1 MTIIHPYRFLISGGG
16 TGGHIYPAL
25 AIADELRLQH
35 PDAEVLFVG
44 ANGRMEMEKI
54 PQAGYQ
60 IVGIDIAGFNRKHLL
75 KNLSLPFKI
84 LRAIFSLRKTF
95 KTFKPDIVIGV
106 GGYVTGPTL
115 RLAIGLRYPSLIQ
128 EQNSYPGVTNKI
140 LGKKVD
146 SICLAYPGL
155 EKFFPA
161 HKIALTGNPLRNF
174 NLNQADLK
182 QIRATA
188 SEYFSLDA
196 NTKTA
201 LIMGGSLGSRT
212 LNESMK
218 AWLTTLA
225 SSGYQFIWQTG
236 KNNYS
241 NLELEIKNQLPSNV
255 KMLGYLEKM
264 DYAYALADVVVSRAG
279 AISISELALL
289 AKPVIL
295 VPSPNVAE
303 DHQTKNAMALVKNEA
318 AILVIDAEAKDVLIP
333 TLIELLEDN
342 ARCESLSHKIYA
354 YAKPNAAKE
363 IVEIAINLIENKRK
377 A

>member
-161 HKIALTGNPLRNF
+161 DKIALTGNPLRNF

>member
-161 HKIALTGNPLRNF
+161 DKIALTGNPLRNF

-241 NLELEIKNQLPSNV
+241 NLELEIKNQLSSNV